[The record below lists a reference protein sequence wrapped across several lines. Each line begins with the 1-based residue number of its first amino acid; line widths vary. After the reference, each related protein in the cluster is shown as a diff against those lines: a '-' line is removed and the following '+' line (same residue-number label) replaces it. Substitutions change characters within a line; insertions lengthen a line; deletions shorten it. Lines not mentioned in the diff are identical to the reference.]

1 MARKNLKIMR
11 SVMLVRNYCRLC
23 SIVTK
28 HCSVIRH
35 SLGVG
40 IGVHIV
46 AIAKKP
52 ILVPCQI
59 FDVSA
64 VLLVI

>member
-11 SVMLVRNYCRLC
+11 SLMLVRNYC

-35 SLGVG
+35 SLEVG

-59 FDVSA
+59 FDVST

>member
-1 MARKNLKIMR
+1 MR
-11 SVMLVRNYCRLC
+11 SLMLVRNYC

-35 SLGVG
+35 SLEVG

-59 FDVSA
+59 FDVST